1 MSKFLILLAL
11 LPAMA
16 MATKPPMQPTQ
27 EQRQIQDQAQDQ
39 VQAQDQSQEL
49 NNVNDLSNDG
59 NSQSV
64 SFTSPDDVTVR
75 NVASANPP
83 SVMGSHSC
91 AIGGSAGVGVPGFN
105 ISGGRQRIDPNCE
118 IRETARLM
126 EAFGER
132 ELAVIMLCSTD
143 AAKEA
148 LGDKACGPSATQ
160 EELRRRIAFL
170 LEERERDRQ
179 TCNESK
185 DRIADACR
193 K

>member
-1 MSKFLILLAL
+1 MSKLLIFLVLF
-11 LPAMA
+11 PAMA
-16 MATKPPMQPTQ
+16 MATKPPMTPPQ
-27 EQRQIQDQAQDQ
+27 EQEQHQKQNQHQDQDQ
-39 VQAQDQSQEL
+39 NQSQDL